1 MQEHSTEKLAGHL
14 AEVLSDA
21 AVMKFVAHGYHWN
34 VKGKDFREFHDFFGE
49 IYEDVDSSIDPLA
62 ENILKL
68 GYDSPFTLGDFIQR
82 TSLKMEPVRSGDPIR
97 MVSSLMQMNEQIL
110 RCIMAAF
117 DCANACNQQG
127 IANFLAE
134 RVDMH
139 QKWQWQLT
147 ATTGN
152 NVAKSGGTNV
162 IYVEAEPETYAPEG
176 MDNDDLAF
184 LGDFGD
190 DGAGFF
196 ASGRFR
202 ELTLPANVEAELR
215 AMVDDHNA
223 AAGDG
228 LKTTFAKCKT
238 VYRRGARKYT
248 NEMSEGTTRHQVALK
263 RVGEFLNQISSEK
276 LLKTFSA
283 EDADLLPAAHS
294 RALTTDA
301 LTASAAVKEGL
312 TVTVKRPTEY
322 KNVDDAIL
330 DIAEFSGKGYE
341 SFQAIKDAWYYGQSK
356 KKSGY
361 NTALAFALDYFKH

>member
-1 MQEHSTEKLAGHL
+1 MHTNETLAGQL

-21 AVMKFVAHGYHWN
+21 VVMSHVSHGYHWN

-49 IYEDVDSSIDPLA
+49 IYEDIEGSVDPLA

-68 GYDSPFTLGDFIQR
+68 GYDSPFTLGDFMQR
-82 TSLKMEPVRSGDPIR
+82 TSIKQEPVRSGDPIR

-110 RCIMAAF
+110 SCLMKAF
-117 DCANACNQQG
+117 DCANSCNQQG

-134 RVDMH
+134 RIDMH

-162 IYVEAEPETYAPEG
+162 IYVEAEPQTYAPEG
-176 MDNDDLAF
+176 MEMDDLAF
-184 LGDFGD
+184 LGDYGD

-196 ASGRFR
+196 ASGRSR
-202 ELTLPANVEAELR
+202 ELTLPQNVEAELR

-223 AAGDG
+223 TAGEG
-228 LKTTFAKCKT
+228 LRTTFAKCKT
-238 VYRRGARKYT
+238 VYRRGARKYAG
-248 NEMSEGTTRHQVALK
+248 EMAEGTTRHQSALK
-263 RVGEFLNQISSEK
+263 RVGEFLNQISNKK
-276 LLKTFSA
+276 LISTFNTQ
-283 EDADLLPAAHS
+283 DADLLPPTHPK
-294 RALTTDA
+294 ALSTDP
-301 LTASAAVKEGL
+301 LTASAAVKNGL

-322 KNVDDAIL
+322 KDVDDAVL

-341 SFQAIKDAWYYGQSK
+341 AVPAIKDAWYYGQSK
-356 KKSGY
+356 GKSGY
-361 NTALAFALDYFKH
+361 NTALAYALGYFKH

>member
-1 MQEHSTEKLAGHL
+1 MNHNTNETLAGHL

-21 AVMKFVAHGYHWN
+21 AVMKFIAHGYHWN
-34 VKGKDFREFHDFFGE
+34 VKGKDFREFHDFFGD
-49 IYEDVDSSIDPLA
+49 IYEDIDGSIDPLA

-68 GYDSPFTLGDFIQR
+68 GYDSPFTLGDFLQR
-82 TSLKMEPVRSGDPIR
+82 TSLKQEPVRSGDPIR
-97 MVSSLMQMNEQIL
+97 MVSSLMQYNEQIL
-110 RCIMAAF
+110 ACLNAAF
-117 DCANACNQQG
+117 TCANSCNQQG

-134 RVDMH
+134 RIDMH

-162 IYVEAEPETYAPEG
+162 VYVEAEPSYETEIE
-176 MDNDDLAF
+176 NDDLAF
-184 LGDFGD
+184 LGDYGD

-196 ASGRFR
+196 ASGRSR
-202 ELTLPANVEAELR
+202 ELVLPQNVEAELR

-223 AAGDG
+223 TAGDG
-228 LKTTFAKCKT
+228 LKTTFGKCKT
-238 VYRRGARKYT
+238 VYRRGARKFAG
-248 NEMSEGTTRHQVALK
+248 EMAEGTTRHQFALR

-283 EDADLLPAAHS
+283 EDASLLPAAHPK
-294 RALTTDA
+294 AMITDT

-322 KNVDDAIL
+322 KHVDDAVL
-330 DIAEFSGKGYE
+330 DIAEFSGKGYDAVQE
-341 SFQAIKDAWYYGQSK
+341 IKDAWFYGQSK
-356 KKSGY
+356 GKSGY
-361 NTALAFALDYFKH
+361 NTALAFALDYFKK